1 MLTTRRTFL
10 GSAAVAAALF
20 GGTRAGLAQ
29 AGASSRR
36 FLFISAEGGWDP
48 LAVFAPM
55 FDSKRIEMEP
65 GTERFT
71 AGGLQLVD
79 HPTRPVTRAF
89 LERHA
94 KDMAVLHGVS
104 TRSVNHETC
113 QVVALTGST
122 SEDRPDFATILGW
135 AEREST
141 SLPHLVMSGPSFP
154 GPHTVF
160 VSNAQGFLQETI
172 DGSLLE
178 DADAP
183 LPVADALPGRMVD
196 RFLFDRAEALG
207 QRHPQLQHAVDYRE
221 ALDRARSLD
230 DGRLEV
236 DLRGGA
242 GFLGGARTAI
252 AALGAGL
259 CRCASVGTDFIWD
272 THEDNSQQTPN
283 FETFFADLEQ
293 VLAALADTRGPEG
306 RPLRDDTVVVVT
318 SEMARTPAYNAT
330 RGRDHWPYTTMFLM
344 GPGIRGGHAF
354 GGYTNLYTG
363 IGVDEGGD
371 PDPSVPGISAE
382 SLGATLLVL
391 GDVDPEE
398 HLRGAMPIGG
408 VLA

>member
-1 MLTTRRTFL
+1 
-10 GSAAVAAALF
+10 
-20 GGTRAGLAQ
+20 
-29 AGASSRR
+29 
-36 FLFISAEGGWDP
+36 
-48 LAVFAPM
+48 M
-55 FDSKRIEMEP
+55 FDSAQIEMERN
-65 GTERFT
+65 TERFT
-71 AGGLQLVD
+71 AGGLDLVD
-79 HPTRPVTRAF
+79 HPSRPVTRAF
-89 LERHA
+89 FEAHA
-94 KDMAVLHGVS
+94 NQIALLHGVS

-135 AEREST
+135 EERAST

-172 DGSLLE
+172 DGTLLE
-178 DADAP
+178 AADAP
-183 LPVADALPGRMVD
+183 VDIPDPLPGRMID

-207 QRHPQLQHAVDYRE
+207 QEHPELVHAADYRE
-221 ALDRARSLD
+221 ALARARLLNDS
-230 DGRLEV
+230 RLEL
-236 DLRGGA
+236 DLSSGSD
-242 GFLGGARTAI
+242 FLGRAQTAI
-252 AALGAGL
+252 SALAAGV
-259 CRCASVGTDFIWD
+259 CRCATVGTDFIWD
-272 THEDNSQQTPN
+272 THDDNSLQAGN
-283 FETFFADLEQ
+283 FEGFFADLEA
-293 VLAALADTRGPEG
+293 VLAALASTPGPEG
-306 RPLRDDTVVVVT
+306 VPLREDTVIVVT

-344 GPGIRGGHAF
+344 GPGIAGGRAF

-371 PDPSVPGISAE
+371 PDPSIPGISAE

-398 HLRGAMPIGG
+398 HLRSGLPIPG

>member
-29 AGASSRR
+29 TGASSRR

-55 FDSKRIEMEP
+55 FDSNRIEMEP
-65 GTERFT
+65 NTERFT
-71 AGGLQLVD
+71 VGGQQLVD
-79 HPTRPVTRAF
+79 HPTRPVTRGF

-94 KDMAVLHGVS
+94 QDMALLHGVS

-135 AEREST
+135 AERDTT

-154 GPHTVF
+154 DPHTVF

-172 DGSLLE
+172 DGTLLE
-178 DADAP
+178 SADTS
-183 LPVADALPGRMVD
+183 LPVADPLAGRMID
-196 RFLFDRAEALG
+196 RFLFDRAEALA
-207 QRHPQLQHAVDYRE
+207 QRHPELGHATDYGE
-221 ALDRARSLD
+221 ALARARLLNDS
-230 DGRLEV
+230 RFEV
-236 DLRGGA
+236 SLRGGA
-242 GFLGGARTAI
+242 GFLGRARTAI

-272 THEDNSQQTPN
+272 THEDNSQQAPN
-283 FETFFADLEQ
+283 FEAFFGDLEQ
-293 VLAALADTRGPEG
+293 VLAALADTPGPEG
-306 RPLRDDTVVVVT
+306 RPLRDDTVIVVT

-344 GPGIRGGHAF
+344 GPGVRGGQAF

-363 IGVDEGGD
+363 IGVDEGGE
-371 PDPSVPGISAE
+371 PDPSIPGISAD

-398 HLRGAMPIGG
+398 HLRGAMPIAG

>member
-1 MLTTRRTFL
+1 MITRRTFL
-10 GSAAVAAALF
+10 GSAAVGTALF

-29 AGASSRR
+29 ATASARR

-55 FDSKRIEMEP
+55 FDAPRIEMEP
-65 GTERFT
+65 NAERFHV
-71 AGGLQLVD
+71 GGLEVVD
-79 HPTRPVTRAF
+79 HPSRPMTRAF
-89 LERHA
+89 FETHA
-94 KDMAVLHGVS
+94 SKMALLHGVS

-122 SEDRPDFATILGW
+122 SADRPDFATILGW
-135 AEREST
+135 AERATT

-160 VSNAQGFLQETI
+160 VSNAQGYLQETI

-178 DADAP
+178 AADAP
-183 LPVADALPGRMVD
+183 IDPPDPLPGRMVD

-207 QRHPQLQHAVDYRE
+207 QLHPDLVHAVDYRE
-221 ALDRARSLD
+221 ALSRARLLNDS
-230 DGRLEV
+230 RLELN
-236 DLRGGA
+236 LRSA
-242 GFLGGARTAI
+242 SGFLGRAQTAI
-252 AALGAGL
+252 AALSSGV

-272 THEDNSQQTPN
+272 THDDNSGQAPN
-283 FETFFADLEQ
+283 FEMFFSDLDQ
-293 VLAALADTRGPEG
+293 VIQTLAATPGPDG
-306 RPLRDDTVVVVT
+306 APLRDDTVLVVT

-330 RGRDHWPYTTMFLM
+330 RGRDHWPYTTMFLI
-344 GPGIRGGHAF
+344 GPGIAGGRTF

-371 PDPSVPGISAE
+371 PDPSMPGISAE